1 MTTPR
6 MGRRAIVLTG
16 LMCGAAGV
24 SMALRPTPAVGTP
37 GQRKLENLIPRQF
50 GAWHLSEQAG
60 GLVSPDVASSIA
72 GLYSETLAR
81 TYFRTDGAMVM
92 LSLAYGENQ
101 SRESQIHKPE
111 VCYAAQGFAVA
122 HLEKETVHTR
132 QMEIPV
138 MRVEARMNARI
149 EPITYWIRN
158 GKYMVRGWA
167 EQNMARLI
175 QGLHGTIPDGLLVRV
190 SSISDDRHLAYTV
203 HDQFIQDMLNGLEAS
218 RLPMLL
224 GQTL

>member
-1 MTTPR
+1 MTQAR
-6 MGRRAIVLTG
+6 LSRRAIVLTG

-24 SMALRPTPAVGTP
+24 SMALKPKPAASTP
-37 GQRKLENLIPRQF
+37 GQRKLEGLIPRQF
-50 GAWHLSEQAG
+50 GPWHLSDQAG

-81 TYFRTDGAMVM
+81 TYFRDDGAVVM

-111 VCYAAQGFAVA
+111 VCYAAQGFSVGA
-122 HLEKETVHTR
+122 LQKESVHTR
-132 QMEIPV
+132 QMDIPV
-138 MRVEARMNARI
+138 MRVEAHMNGRN

-167 EQNMARLI
+167 EQNMSRLI
-175 QGLHGTIPDGLLVRV
+175 QGLHGVIPDGLLVRL
-190 SSISDDRHLAYTV
+190 SSLSTERRQAYAV
-203 HDQFIQDMLNGLEAS
+203 HDQFIQDMLNGLS
-218 RLPMLL
+218 PDKLPMLL